1 MASFSSQA
9 FSRGKELVREGDGE
23 EDDGEELLDPR
34 VKVSNLRSTLYD
46 NFNLAQLPKWLRI
59 SLILQDCIAAI
70 SKDQQQFLIFF
81 RFN

>member
-34 VKVSNLRSTLYD
+34 VKVSNQQRSALY
-46 NFNLAQLPKWLRI
+46 NN
-59 SLILQDCIAAI
+59 SG
-70 SKDQQQFLIFF
+70 
-81 RFN
+81 